1 MNQIMLHGSC
11 GMIKCIIFDVD
22 GTLVDSSYGL
32 FDSFS
37 YASKIVGLKAPE
49 KSLFKKNIGPPI
61 DKIFNNFYED
71 KSHLKENFIKSFRK
85 HYDNKGYLGYKKKFD
100 LKKLEG
106 VKNKNIYLG
115 IVTNKPSMPTKN
127 ILKDM
132 SLIDMFNMV
141 TCKDTYNISYDK
153 KDNLKKII
161 SVIKQKITI
170 SDSEFVYV
178 GDTLEDFDAANHC
191 EISFAAIS
199 DGFYKWKSF
208 SGKNIYPSLDNF
220 LEIHL

>member
-1 MNQIMLHGSC
+1 MPLGNY
-11 GMIKCIIFDVD
+11 GMIKYIIFDVD

-37 YASKIVGLKAPE
+37 YACKIVGLKAP
-49 KSLFKKNIGPPI
+49 KKNAFKKNIGPPI
-61 DKIFNNFYED
+61 DKIFNSFYKD
-71 KSHLKENFIKSFRK
+71 KSHLKDNFIKSFRN

-100 LKKLEG
+100 IKKLQRL
-106 VKNKNIYLG
+106 KNNNIYLG

-132 SLIDMFNMV
+132 SLMEMFNMV
-141 TCKDTYNISYDK
+141 TCKDTYSSSYNK

-161 SVIKQKITI
+161 SIIKQKISI

-178 GDTLEDFDAANHC
+178 GDTREDFDAANYC

-208 SGKNIYPSLDNF
+208 SGKNIYPSLDKF
-220 LEIHL
+220 LERHL

>member
-1 MNQIMLHGSC
+1 MNQIMLLGNY

-32 FDSFS
+32 FESFS
-37 YASKIVGLKAPE
+37 YASKIVGLEVPE
-49 KSLFKKNIGPPI
+49 KSIFKKNIGPPI
-61 DKIFNNFYED
+61 DKIFNNFYKN
-71 KSHLKENFIKSFRK
+71 KSHLKEDFIKSFRN
-85 HYDNKGYLGYKKKFD
+85 HYDNKGYLGYKRKFD
-100 LKKLEG
+100 LKKLEE
-106 VKNKNIYLG
+106 VKDNNIYLG

-132 SLIDMFNMV
+132 SLIDMFNTI

-161 SVIKQKITI
+161 SVIKQSITI

-178 GDTLEDFDAANHC
+178 GDTLEDFDAANYC
-191 EISFAAIS
+191 KISFAGIS
-199 DGFYKWKSF
+199 DGFYKWESF
-208 SGKNIYPSLDNF
+208 SGKNIYPSLDKF
-220 LEIHL
+220 LEKHL